1 MVQLNGHDKRKRL
14 FFFCSRLFASYPS
27 GQKWAKQY
35 ALVNLKLKIEFD
47 KKNEH
52 NIAMPS

>member
-1 MVQLNGHDKRKRL
+1 MVQMAMIREKDC
-14 FFFCSRLFASYPS
+14 FFFSRLFASYPS

-35 ALVNLKLKIEFD
+35 ASVNLKT
-47 KKNEH
+47 KNRIWEKNDH

>member
-1 MVQLNGHDKRKRL
+1 MVQIAMIREKDC
-14 FFFCSRLFASYPS
+14 FFFFSRLFAS

-35 ALVNLKLKIEFD
+35 ALVNLKT
-47 KKNEH
+47 KNRIWQKNDH

>member
-1 MVQLNGHDKRKRL
+1 MVQMAMIREKDC
-14 FFFCSRLFASYPS
+14 FFFSADCFASYPS

-35 ALVNLKLKIEFD
+35 TLVNLKT
-47 KKNEH
+47 KNRIRQKNDH